1 MLILV
6 LILCLAT
13 SLYVALRRKD
23 SLSLY
28 LLGMSVCNLVMFA
41 GIIVYI
47 AAIGGTAA
55 QQREFLFLVP
65 KLQVWLHALPIP
77 MDRLGYVVA
86 VGRSLFPLFA
96 LQAALEAT
104 MIPALRRRMKS
115 LRLAACVVPA
125 LSLVYYYPA
134 VFRTVVS
141 GRFWLLPLTIHVSLT
156 WIILYLAAAGLLFF
170 QEYHATTMPVFKRN
184 TRYVLLSFASIST
197 LYLLYASKDP
207 AQIYNMFI
215 SEYIRLGISSYISGA
230 LPALGWIILGLC
242 TVFFVVLGSYN
253 LVRYTQLTYD
263 DTRQDMILKR
273 KFDAAGTGVSVFVH
287 GVKNQLLSSRVLH
300 KKLSRALAGDP
311 PDMAQVRACAV
322 QLNELNEGMLRR
334 MDELY
339 RTVKNNS
346 IALTAVPVEGLV
358 ERFHGKYPGQPV
370 RLDVGTDRLVLADLS
385 HLSEAVCNLLC
396 NGYEAAVQAGR
407 EEPQVVLRVR
417 AERMWTVLEVE
428 DNGPGIPPER
438 QGKIFEPFVTS
449 KNTNYNWGMGLYYVR
464 KIVRSHLGR
473 LRLESRDGEGA
484 RFQIMLPLYDP
495 RQKERSHNGKDN
507 PGDGGG
513 GLPPAAGGL
522 LRRGIRP
529 ERYGGGGLR
538 RLRRGDRFPGGH
550 RPLRRDSDGHR
561 NGDHRRG
568 HPGRRGHHGAAP
580 GGQNPVPHRP

>member
-215 SEYIRLGISSYISGA
+215 SE
-230 LPALGWIILGLC
+230 
-242 TVFFVVLGSYN
+242 
-253 LVRYTQLTYD
+253 
-263 DTRQDMILKR
+263 
-273 KFDAAGTGVSVFVH
+273 
-287 GVKNQLLSSRVLH
+287 
-300 KKLSRALAGDP
+300 
-311 PDMAQVRACAV
+311 
-322 QLNELNEGMLRR
+322 
-334 MDELY
+334 
-339 RTVKNNS
+339 
-346 IALTAVPVEGLV
+346 
-358 ERFHGKYPGQPV
+358 
-370 RLDVGTDRLVLADLS
+370 
-385 HLSEAVCNLLC
+385 
-396 NGYEAAVQAGR
+396 
-407 EEPQVVLRVR
+407 EPKS
-417 AERMWTVLEVE
+417 MCS
-428 DNGPGIPPER
+428 N
-438 QGKIFEPFVTS
+438 
-449 KNTNYNWGMGLYYVR
+449 
-464 KIVRSHLGR
+464 
-473 LRLESRDGEGA
+473 
-484 RFQIMLPLYDP
+484 
-495 RQKERSHNGKDN
+495 
-507 PGDGGG
+507 
-513 GLPPAAGGL
+513 
-522 LRRGIRP
+522 
-529 ERYGGGGLR
+529 
-538 RLRRGDRFPGGH
+538 
-550 RPLRRDSDGHR
+550 
-561 NGDHRRG
+561 
-568 HPGRRGHHGAAP
+568 
-580 GGQNPVPHRP
+580 

>member
-141 GRFWLLPLTIHVSLT
+141 GRFWLLPLTIHVSLA
-156 WIILYLAAAGLLFF
+156 WIILYLVAAGLLFF

-184 TRYVLLSFASIST
+184 T
-197 LYLLYASKDP
+197 SKDP

-358 ERFHGKYPGQPV
+358 EAAVERFHGKYPGQPV

-495 RQKERSHNGKDN
+495 RQKE
-507 PGDGGG
+507 
-513 GLPPAAGGL
+513 
-522 LRRGIRP
+522 
-529 ERYGGGGLR
+529 
-538 RLRRGDRFPGGH
+538 
-550 RPLRRDSDGHR
+550 
-561 NGDHRRG
+561 
-568 HPGRRGHHGAAP
+568 
-580 GGQNPVPHRP
+580 

>member
-141 GRFWLLPLTIHVSLT
+141 GRFWLLPLTIHVSLA

-273 KFDAAGTGVSVFVH
+273 KFDVAGTGVSVFVH

-358 ERFHGKYPGQPV
+358 E
-370 RLDVGTDRLVLADLS
+370 
-385 HLSEAVCNLLC
+385 
-396 NGYEAAVQAGR
+396 AAV
-407 EEPQVVLRVR
+407 
-417 AERMWTVLEVE
+417 
-428 DNGPGIPPER
+428 
-438 QGKIFEPFVTS
+438 
-449 KNTNYNWGMGLYYVR
+449 
-464 KIVRSHLGR
+464 
-473 LRLESRDGEGA
+473 
-484 RFQIMLPLYDP
+484 
-495 RQKERSHNGKDN
+495 
-507 PGDGGG
+507 
-513 GLPPAAGGL
+513 
-522 LRRGIRP
+522 
-529 ERYGGGGLR
+529 
-538 RLRRGDRFPGGH
+538 
-550 RPLRRDSDGHR
+550 
-561 NGDHRRG
+561 
-568 HPGRRGHHGAAP
+568 
-580 GGQNPVPHRP
+580 

>member
-300 KKLSRALAGDP
+300 KKLSRALAGTL
-311 PDMAQVRACAV
+311 RTWRRCAP
-322 QLNELNEGMLRR
+322 
-334 MDELY
+334 
-339 RTVKNNS
+339 
-346 IALTAVPVEGLV
+346 A
-358 ERFHGKYPGQPV
+358 
-370 RLDVGTDRLVLADLS
+370 
-385 HLSEAVCNLLC
+385 
-396 NGYEAAVQAGR
+396 
-407 EEPQVVLRVR
+407 
-417 AERMWTVLEVE
+417 
-428 DNGPGIPPER
+428 
-438 QGKIFEPFVTS
+438 PFSSTS
-449 KNTNYNWGMGLYYVR
+449 
-464 KIVRSHLGR
+464 
-473 LRLESRDGEGA
+473 
-484 RFQIMLPLYDP
+484 
-495 RQKERSHNGKDN
+495 
-507 PGDGGG
+507 
-513 GLPPAAGGL
+513 
-522 LRRGIRP
+522 
-529 ERYGGGGLR
+529 
-538 RLRRGDRFPGGH
+538 
-550 RPLRRDSDGHR
+550 
-561 NGDHRRG
+561 
-568 HPGRRGHHGAAP
+568 
-580 GGQNPVPHRP
+580 

>member
-141 GRFWLLPLTIHVSLT
+141 GRFWLLPLTIHVSLA
-156 WIILYLAAAGLLFF
+156 WIILYLVAAGLLFF

-358 ERFHGKYPGQPV
+358 EAAVERFHGKYPGQPV
-370 RLDVGTDRLVLADLS
+370 RLDVGTDRLVLADHS

-495 RQKERSHNGKDN
+495 RQKE
-507 PGDGGG
+507 
-513 GLPPAAGGL
+513 
-522 LRRGIRP
+522 
-529 ERYGGGGLR
+529 
-538 RLRRGDRFPGGH
+538 
-550 RPLRRDSDGHR
+550 
-561 NGDHRRG
+561 
-568 HPGRRGHHGAAP
+568 
-580 GGQNPVPHRP
+580 

>member
-141 GRFWLLPLTIHVSLT
+141 GRFWLLPLTIHVSLA
-156 WIILYLAAAGLLFF
+156 WIILYLVAAGLLFF

-273 KFDAAGTGVSVFVH
+273 KFDAAGT
-287 GVKNQLLSSRVLH
+287 
-300 KKLSRALAGDP
+300 
-311 PDMAQVRACAV
+311 CAV

-346 IALTAVPVEGLV
+346 IALTAVPVEGLVEAAV

-495 RQKERSHNGKDN
+495 RQKE
-507 PGDGGG
+507 
-513 GLPPAAGGL
+513 
-522 LRRGIRP
+522 
-529 ERYGGGGLR
+529 
-538 RLRRGDRFPGGH
+538 
-550 RPLRRDSDGHR
+550 
-561 NGDHRRG
+561 
-568 HPGRRGHHGAAP
+568 
-580 GGQNPVPHRP
+580 

>member
-334 MDELY
+334 MDELVHPPQPSRVQLVEVSEGMLRRMDELY

-346 IALTAVPVEGLV
+346 IALTAVPVEGLVEAAV

-495 RQKERSHNGKDN
+495 RQKE
-507 PGDGGG
+507 
-513 GLPPAAGGL
+513 
-522 LRRGIRP
+522 
-529 ERYGGGGLR
+529 
-538 RLRRGDRFPGGH
+538 
-550 RPLRRDSDGHR
+550 
-561 NGDHRRG
+561 
-568 HPGRRGHHGAAP
+568 
-580 GGQNPVPHRP
+580 